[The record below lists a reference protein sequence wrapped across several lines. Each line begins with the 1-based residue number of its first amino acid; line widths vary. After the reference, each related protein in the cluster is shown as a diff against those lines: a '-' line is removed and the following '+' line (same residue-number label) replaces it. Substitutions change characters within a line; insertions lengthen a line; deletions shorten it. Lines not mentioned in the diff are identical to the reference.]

1 MKQQPLFG
9 HHSLPLL
16 IAEKIAEQIL
26 TGELAPGDKL
36 VESVFAEEYGTS
48 RAPIREALYLLTI
61 DGLVERIPRKGAVVK
76 GYNEQEIYDILEIR
90 MLLESLAIKRIA
102 EFGTS
107 AAHLKRMEGLL
118 PQMEEAVSDSK
129 RYAELN
135 RAFHLAIIQM
145 SRSEIIKSMYSRLGI
160 PLLSLQRLSFLEE
173 GNTRKSLEEH
183 RVILETLKR
192 GEFDKALTIL
202 EKHNLS
208 VKERVKKKVKGANHH
223 ESFHQ
228 PC

>member
-9 HHSLPLL
+9 HHSLPRL

-61 DGLVERIPRKGAVVK
+61 EGLVERIPRKGAVVK

-90 MLLESLAIKRIA
+90 MMLESLAVKRIA
-102 EFGTS
+102 EFGLIDS
-107 AAHLKRMEGLL
+107 LFKQMEEII
-118 PQMEEAVSDSK
+118 PQMEEAVNDPK

-135 RAFHLAIIQM
+135 RTFHLAIIEM

-160 PLLSLQRLSFLEE
+160 PLLSLQRISFLEE

-183 RVILETLKR
+183 RVILETLR
-192 GEFDKALTIL
+192 RREFDKALTIL

-208 VKERVKKKVKGANHH
+208 VKERVKQKVKGVNHH
-223 ESFHQ
+223 ESLHQ
-228 PC
+228 PL